1 MPKPHNFRGVL
12 LDWDGTLLDSF
23 HADSAAYLE
32 MFRGLGIDWG
42 LQELARHY
50 SPNWHHVYRAAKLP
64 RTRWEEADR
73 LWRRAYR
80 RHQPELLPG
89 ARRVLALIRRRYV
102 LGLVTSGSGN
112 RVRRQLRRLHLVRLF
127 AVCVCSEDAR
137 HRKPHPA
144 PLLRALARLRLSPEA
159 CVYVGDAP
167 EDVEMARRAGMRVI
181 GVLGP
186 FPTARRLR
194 QARPDA
200 LLRSIRELPG
210 LLARWGSLPSR

>member
-1 MPKPHNFRGVL
+1 MDEPKNLRGVL

-32 MFRGLGIDWG
+32 MFRELGIRWG
-42 LQELARHY
+42 LRELARHY

-64 RTRWEEADR
+64 RARWKEADR
-73 LWRRAYR
+73 LWRWAYR

-89 ARRVLALIRRRYV
+89 ARHVLNLLRRRFK
-102 LGLVTSGSGN
+102 LALVTSGSRS
-112 RVRRQLRRLHLVRLF
+112 RVHRQLQRLELARLF
-127 AVCVCSEDAR
+127 AICVCSEDAR

-144 PLLRALARLRLSPEA
+144 PLLRALARLQLSPEA

-167 EDVEMARRAGMRVI
+167 EDVEMARRARMRVI

-194 QARPDA
+194 RARPDA
-200 LLRSIRELPG
+200 LLHSICELPG
-210 LLARWGSLPSR
+210 LLARWQR